1 MKKEMFSKI
10 VFVLFAVLCF
20 SPWVDSAVALLI
32 GIVLSFSLGNPF
44 QSFTRKATQKL
55 LQISIVGLGFSIN
68 IKEAIYAGKDGLF
81 LMIVSITTTLLLGYL
96 LGRLFNVEKKT
107 AYLIS
112 VGTAIC
118 GGSAIAAMAPT
129 IKAKGVQISVA
140 LGVVFLLNSVALLL
154 FPFLGHEMNLSQHQF
169 GLWAAT
175 AIHDTSSVVGAAN
188 KYGASALIT
197 ATTVKLT
204 RALFIIPLTLISG
217 LFFRS
222 GTKKV
227 KIPYFIFLFFGAILL
242 GSFLGNNNVIFLSF
256 AFIAR
261 KGLILTLFLIGA
273 SLSPTE
279 LKSVGVKPFA
289 MGSVLWLIISV
300 FTLTLILCLP
310 YLIHIR

>member
-1 MKKEMFSKI
+1 MKKEMLSKV
-10 VFVLFAVLCF
+10 VFILFAVLCF
-20 SPWVDSAVALLI
+20 SPWVDSAIALLI

-68 IKEAIYAGKDGLF
+68 IKEAIHAGKDGLF

-118 GGSAIAAMAPT
+118 GGSAIAAMAPA

-154 FPFLGHEMNLSQHQF
+154 FPFLGHQMNLSQHQF

-188 KYGASALIT
+188 KYGAYALVT

-217 LFFRS
+217 FFFRS
-222 GTKKV
+222 GTKV

-242 GSFLGNNNVIFLSF
+242 GSFLGNNNVVFLSF

-300 FTLTLILCLP
+300 FTLTLILSLP